1 MKEHTTVRK
10 LLAPGMLAA
19 LATLMILA
27 AACSGTKSTTKQST
41 DDGSGAAVEPTRYE
55 LYLERIENGD
65 TAIDFADFRMAFSES
80 PLYDPYGS
88 DKLTGKDED
97 GLSLVRSA
105 LNDSNFSKAAEILE
119 GLLAHSYVNISAH
132 LYAIAAYEGLG
143 DVTKANHHRSM
154 YRGLVKS
161 IFASGDGETPETAF
175 VVISTD
181 ETYYILHLL
190 ELQTVQQALVPHGGS
205 NYDLMTAKDRNTG
218 ETVELYF
225 NVDRQF
231 AYLNNMFNKPDKTEK

>member
-1 MKEHTTVRK
+1 MKEHSTVKK
-10 LLAPGMLAA
+10 LLAPGLMAALAA
-19 LATLMILA
+19 LVILA
-27 AACSGTKSTTKQST
+27 AACSGTKSSTNQSPGG
-41 DDGSGAAVEPTRYE
+41 DADKGVEPTRYE

-65 TAIDFADFRMAFSES
+65 TAIDFEDFRMAFSES
-80 PLYDPYGS
+80 PLYNPYGS

-97 GLSLVRSA
+97 GLSLARTA
-105 LNDSNFSKAAEILE
+105 LNDSNFTKAAEILE
-119 GLLAHSYVNISAH
+119 GLLAHSYVNIRAH

-143 DVTKANHHRSM
+143 NVTKANHHRSM

-161 IFASGDGETPETAF
+161 IFASGDGETPETAY

-190 ELQTVQQALVPHGGS
+190 ELQTVQQALVPHEGS
-205 NYDLMTAKDRNTG
+205 NYDLMTAKDRNSG

-225 NVDRQF
+225 NIDRQF
-231 AYLNNMFNKPDKTEK
+231 AFLNKMFNKPDKTEK